1 MADDDSS
8 ETDDLFPNTLT
19 GSLRSSM
26 ERLGRRFTEKPQPSS
41 KPPYSPPKPNHDKQ
55 KEEKMKQ
62 IKQFREQTDLFVADV
77 VDPCLRDDRDMMSI
91 PFFSLEKRKRL
102 KPIVYERDGVKVT
115 VAGLSTVGIATIWDC
130 DFLIWL
136 ASELNEAIERGE
148 TPTRRL
154 RVTPYQ
160 FMVATGRMDPKH
172 KGGRPYLRLKDTL
185 RRLQGTVNEVSIPA
199 GGKTYTG
206 SWSWIDYWESIEDD
220 QGRITGLEVIVSD
233 WFYERV
239 ISDRAVLSIDPAYFR
254 LTGGMERWLY
264 RIARRHCGGN
274 EQGWSFTA
282 KTLHQKYPTGRA
294 FRQFKSELKTL
305 VGRDCL
311 PEYHSTW
318 EERDGRAWVHFRLR
332 DGVLVN
338 RRLPRPMRTGP
349 E

>member
-8 ETDDLFPNTLT
+8 ETDDLFPNTLM
-19 GSLRSSM
+19 GKM
-26 ERLGRRFTEKPQPSS
+26 ERLGRHLAERQRSSS
-41 KPPYSPPKPNHDKQ
+41 KPPESPPKPTDDHS

-77 VDPCLRDDRDMMSI
+77 VDPCLRDEQDAMSI
-91 PFFSLEKRKRL
+91 PFFSLSKNLRE
-102 KPIVYERDGVKVT
+102 KPIVYEHKEVRAVIR
-115 VAGLSTVGIATIWDC
+115 GLSGIGIATIWDC

-148 TPTRRL
+148 TPSRRMK
-154 RVTPYQ
+154 VIPYQ
-160 FMVATGRMDPKH
+160 FLVATGRMDSKS
-172 KGGRPYLRLKDTL
+172 KGSGPYRRFKDCL
-185 RRLQGTVNEVSIPA
+185 RRLQGTVNEISIPA

-206 SWSWIDYWESIEDD
+206 SWSWIDYWEAIEDD

-264 RIARRHCGGN
+264 RIARRHCGSN

-282 KTLHQKYPTGRA
+282 KTLHQKYPTGRT
-294 FRQFKSELKTL
+294 FRFFKRDLKE
-305 VGRDCL
+305 VVERDCL
-311 PEYHSTW
+311 PEYHTTW
-318 EERDGRAWVHFRLR
+318 EERDGRAWIHFQLR

-338 RRLPRPMRTGP
+338 RRLPRSLRTEP